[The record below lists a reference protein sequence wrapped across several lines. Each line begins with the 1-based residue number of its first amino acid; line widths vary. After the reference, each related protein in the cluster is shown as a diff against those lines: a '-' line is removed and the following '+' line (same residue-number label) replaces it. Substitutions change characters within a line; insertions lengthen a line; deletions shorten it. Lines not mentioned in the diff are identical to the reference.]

1 MLVSKKA
8 LALKVAMGNNEKG
21 YDLDYLKLTEN
32 RAFATDG
39 ALLIEM
45 ANPPQELIDEY
56 PDIDNSVTGENA
68 YEAYLSKTT
77 IDKIEKNL
85 PRNPSLPI
93 LNNFLISKS
102 SSGDKYQIH
111 MTDLENTVNIT
122 QRIPE
127 VSYPDTDKAEPFYQ
141 EREKGYSVILNIK
154 KLKKLIQIIE
164 KVQDEKLGIKFY
176 VQDDPEKPIVFEFE
190 EPEVG
195 VSIRGLL
202 GTMRE

>member
-1 MLVSKKA
+1 MLVSKKV
-8 LALKVAMGNNEKG
+8 LALKAAMGNNEKG

-39 ALLIEM
+39 VLLIEM

-56 PDIDNSVTGENA
+56 PDVDNSMTGENA
-68 YEAYLSKTT
+68 YEAYLSKSI

-85 PRNPSLPI
+85 PKNPDLLI

-111 MTDLENTVNIT
+111 MTDLENMVNIT

-154 KLKKLIQIIE
+154 ELKKLIQIIE
-164 KVQDEKLGIKFY
+164 KVQNEKLGIKFY
-176 VQDDPEKPIVFEFE
+176 VQDDPEKPVVFEFE
-190 EPEVG
+190 EPEVD
-195 VSIRGLL
+195 VSIRGILAA
-202 GTMRE
+202 MRE